1 MVPTQVCAID
11 ICLGCHGIW
20 LDAGELEM
28 LKRAGPMSASP
39 RREQASTPGNWEIPA
54 PSTPAKDP
62 WLAPG
67 QLQAPQR
74 VSEIPDARAPF
85 NCRQCGTSLALA
97 QAWAYDGDIYCDGC
111 HPPGAVSSS
120 QLPADHPAKK
130 RPAGAAGEL
139 LNLLLSLLT

>member
-28 LKRAGPMSASP
+28 LKRAGPVSASP
-39 RREQASTPGNWEIPA
+39 RREPASTHGNWEIPA